1 MFVFPLP
8 VSLIAFSK
16 LINNESGPY
25 YFFSFCLF
33 IRLFIFLVS
42 LYRNQRDFQES
53 LPLNVFNFDA
63 RLEFAS
69 ENGTGIERF
78 HGEPRI
84 QQEGIYTELIP
95 ESMMVIILT
104 AKLPNMSLIKEGTKV
119 CALLPFFKLFSRS
132 SRCLLSTLSLSL
144 RLYITTLTHL
154 DYGLLTEKFS
164 ILYKFDCFIHL
175 PLFIRLSP
183 YFPLYIF

>member
-1 MFVFPLP
+1 
-8 VSLIAFSK
+8 
-16 LINNESGPY
+16 
-25 YFFSFCLF
+25 
-33 IRLFIFLVS
+33 S

-95 ESMMVIILT
+95 ESMMTSESDGSRTYTSFAKSKEDSDIEYVNQIT
-104 AKLPNMSLIKEGTKV
+104 APENV
-119 CALLPFFKLFSRS
+119 NAC
-132 SRCLLSTLSLSL
+132 
-144 RLYITTLTHL
+144 
-154 DYGLLTEKFS
+154 
-164 ILYKFDCFIHL
+164 
-175 PLFIRLSP
+175 
-183 YFPLYIF
+183 

>member
-1 MFVFPLP
+1 MNLDLIPFFLFV
-8 VSLIAFSK
+8 
-16 LINNESGPY
+16 
-25 YFFSFCLF
+25 CLF
-33 IRLFIFLVS
+33 VCLFFLLS

-78 HGEPRI
+78 HGEPRV

-104 AKLPNMSLIKEGTKV
+104 ARLPNMSLIKEGTIV

-144 RLYITTLTHL
+144 QLYITTLTHL
-154 DYGLLTEKFS
+154 DCGLLIEKFS

-175 PLFIRLSP
+175 PLLFI
-183 YFPLYIF
+183 